1 MLDVGQP
8 PLGAIAAFFG
18 ARGLGA
24 GFADRLQ
31 RGARRPVGRGKFAL
45 GLRQP
50 VGGGAARG
58 GRGFDL
64 ADQRLAL
71 SGEFLRRVT
80 EFGPLASR
88 LFGALADR
96 GDLSR
101 GALFAFLPAHRFG
114 GDRPQP
120 AVGEF
125 GFARDCLGFDAHLG
139 KRVAVAVDH
148 VVDGREFCFEI
159 GGGGQGGE
167 RLLRVMA
174 RGHRLVASG
183 AGPLPRLLE
192 RRDARRVAVDLA
204 FGRGMRLACGIGHV
218 LGIAPA
224 RARLDFRGRCSG

>member
-1 MLDVGQP
+1 MLDVGEP
-8 PLGAIAAFFG
+8 ALGAVAAFLG
-18 ARGLGA
+18 ARGFGA
-24 GFADRLQ
+24 GFADRLE
-31 RGARRPVGRGKFAL
+31 RGARRLSASASSRL

-58 GRGFDL
+58 GRRFDL

-101 GALFAFLPAHRFG
+101 GAGLAFLPGRRFG
-114 GDRPQP
+114 GDRLQP

-125 GFARDCLGFDAHLG
+125 GFARDRLGFDAHLG
-139 KRVAVAVDH
+139 ERGAVAVDH
-148 VVDGREFCFEI
+148 VVDRRKFGLEI

-167 RLLRVMA
+167 RLLRCHGA
-174 RGHRLVASG
+174 RPSPRRERRGSVAS
-183 AGPLPRLLE
+183 PP
-192 RRDARRVAVDLA
+192 
-204 FGRGMRLACGIGHV
+204 
-218 LGIAPA
+218 
-224 RARLDFRGRCSG
+224 